1 MWKKLSILC
10 WLILPCALFSPAP
23 AYPGHP
29 HVQEDPHAAPWIG
42 IALSGGGIRA
52 AAFSHGVMLEL
63 RKLCLLKSSNASTD
77 MDHDHDTPST
87 EFSLYYLEETDYSD
101 EDRSNPCGRHGGASF
116 LDNTHFLSGV
126 SGGAITAA
134 YYKTHPDRVTEFGQ
148 LLKDARLA
156 SELFSGKKKT
166 PIWRPPVMLLASL
179 FDTVFQTFK
188 LPIVPIPE
196 IEVAPFATMW
206 LYDGLFESE
215 QLTQVYNDLFLEDYT
230 FGEIEKQAHRPET
243 LTESL
248 FGNAAN
254 TKRNAIGRA
263 HLLIHATDIANGR
276 IFTFDKETF
285 ACLGDVEAFR
295 DLDLAAAVAASSSL
309 PGVFSPMRL
318 KSHFK
323 TIEGARIPT
332 NCPLIL
338 GDQVRSPLLVD
349 GGVSDNLGV
358 TGLLRTIVERKNG
371 ITFPPDE
378 RMLATGRGLPMNPD
392 EIVRSSRSTVSQVE
406 TTEITTIQRAN
417 PKSQKAFLLV
427 VNAGVSSTSS
437 LPKLGGHLDNSF
449 DVLMRDR
456 TDLSRVIA
464 EHLLDNFGFGIVE
477 LNMRDLVKN
486 NRVVTRIVKEGL
498 AIQNKTKST
507 PESIRKVAQ
516 AFDFTEMERKVLS
529 DLNNVSLLPTK
540 DEIDTLILAGR
551 AVVAELSDTIK
562 HRYEELADKR
572 FEASCDSI
580 INPQRSYCWPAS
592 LETPHVVANKIG
604 VLLDVLTKTGEDFS
618 RTTAENRSAQLAQ
631 IKERLWELYKYETR
645 ALDLFAQT
653 DNSFA
658 QLKHD
663 IAYDECVRSVFK
675 NPQAASSCEPERFK
689 DPNLAKINPALK
701 TLEEAL
707 AKHTL
712 EDNVH
717 KKYLSLLFEQNAD
730 FKQKTDLAELKKME
744 QKLYSWA
751 AKFAAQLSTIAND
764 PEKQGKP
771 PWQESPWY
779 DYLLARL
786 SMLQEKT
793 MEGFHYLYRGATTF
807 PDDANLSFLLGY
819 YAIHVNRDFH
829 GGLKHLFQAREKA
842 EDRKKRIEWLPVT
855 SPQVKE
861 EKNEQT
867 EEQKQ
872 KRREPEGEKK
882 DWKIATQERFAR
894 AEDYFMLQYAKYVAL
909 SPFPVEGRAEFVT
922 GEEVDAWLNRTFP
935 DGHGGN
941 AFSTL
946 ALLAEKKRERHRSE
960 VTVAWCSV
968 TPARLDR
975 MSPPMAVRQA
985 IEAFLAHFG
994 QVKCREN
1001 DDSPLFS
1008 DVLTD
1013 EHVRFQ
1019 DAPCGDAKNHDML
1032 LNGDKNNARA
1042 VCQAFAKLRHSV
1054 RQLLAPR
1061 TALHYARAQ
1070 ARRLYESYPSGLY
1083 PEPKDSCEKPR
1094 THDTCSPHYLHQW
1107 QRADVY
1113 GLTVLIHAIQ
1123 KACPQRAEDVRTARR
1138 LFHVAR
1144 ASVPDDR
1151 RLNKNADVINGVKT
1165 RIDHLITLTDDLRC
1179 GRNGDL

>member
-10 WLILPCALFSPAP
+10 WLVLPCALFSPVP

-63 RKLCLLKSSNASTD
+63 RKLCLLRSPQDSTEAD
-77 MDHDHDTPST
+77 NHNDHDTPST
-87 EFSLYYLEETDYSD
+87 QFSLYYLEETDYSD
-101 EDRSNPCGRHGGASF
+101 DDRSNPCGRHGGASF

-134 YYKTHPDRVTEFGQ
+134 YYKTHPERVTEFGQ

-188 LPIVPIPE
+188 LPIIPIPE

-230 FGEIEKQAHRPET
+230 FGELEKQTHRPET

-248 FGNAAN
+248 FGHAAN

-378 RMLATGRGLPMNPD
+378 RMLATGRGLPLNPD
-392 EIVRSSRSTVSQVE
+392 EIVRSSRSTVSQAQ

-437 LPKLGGHLDNSF
+437 LPRLGGHLDNSF

-529 DLNNVSLLPTK
+529 DLNNISLLPTK

-658 QLKHD
+658 QLKRD
-663 IAYDECVRSVFK
+663 IAYDDCVRSVFT
-675 NPQAASSCEPERFK
+675 NPQAAPSCEPERITK
-689 DPNLAKINPALK
+689 HRLGSINPTLTPLEAAL
-701 TLEEAL
+701 
-707 AKHTL
+707 
-712 EDNVH
+712 DGNVLPNQDRND
-717 KKYLSLLFEQNAD
+717 YLSLLFKQNAD
-730 FKQKTDLAELKKME
+730 FKQNTDLAELKNKKQE
-744 QKLYSWA
+744 LDNWA

-764 PEKQGKP
+764 PEKLGKP

-793 MEGFHYLYRGATTF
+793 MEGFHYLYRGATAF
-807 PDDANLSFLLGY
+807 PDDTNLSFLLGY

-842 EDRKKRIEWLPVT
+842 EDRKKRIEWLPVA
-855 SPQVKE
+855 SPQV
-861 EKNEQT
+861 
-867 EEQKQ
+867 
-872 KRREPEGEKK
+872 GEKT

-946 ALLAEKKRERHRSE
+946 ALLAEQTRERHKTDI
-960 VTVAWCSV
+960 TVAWCGV
-968 TPARLDR
+968 THRLDR
-975 MSPPMAVRQA
+975 LSLPMEVRQA
-985 IEAFLAHFG
+985 IKAFLAHFG

-1019 DAPCGDAKNHDML
+1019 DAPCGDVNDHNTVVSIDSRKAK
-1032 LNGDKNNARA
+1032 A
-1042 VCQAFAKLRHSV
+1042 VCEAFAKLRHSV

-1061 TALHYARAQ
+1061 TALNYARAQ
-1070 ARRLYESYPSGLY
+1070 ARRIYESFS
-1083 PEPKDSCEKPR
+1083 EQEQSQSDQEVTSQEV
-1094 THDTCSPHYLHQW
+1094 TSPHYLYLW

-1113 GLTVLIHAIQ
+1113 GLVVLIHAVQ
-1123 KACPQRAEDVRTARR
+1123 KDCPQRAEDVRTARR

-1151 RLNKNADVINGVKT
+1151 RLNRDADVINGVKT
-1165 RIDHLITLTDDLRC
+1165 RIDHLITLTKGLSC